1 MIYIK
6 KERPL
11 EKEKKNEGKIKSFIK
26 WSKKKP
32 ACFYNAIA
40 NSFYSN
46 SKNILGDYYIWI
58 NEINYNNV
66 RRDRRKELE
75 IINYDTCTR

>member
-1 MIYIK
+1 MI
-6 KERPL
+6 
-11 EKEKKNEGKIKSFIK
+11 
-26 WSKKKP
+26 KKKP
-32 ACFYNAIA
+32 ACFYNATV